1 MRDDTK
7 EEEWKIT
14 LSLFNNLENGGIV
27 RMNLNVWK
35 RSCFQEKRP
44 TILLNCPESTFSAT
58 SGMWTK
64 QSFTRARDCLQL
76 LWHFFFS
83 LCSQIPVKSPPTKD
97 CGNWVFGKTP
107 GEGSPGSN
115 HKRLVSKQ
123 FNFPFVMWV
132 SRVTGRLG
140 FFFSF

>member
-76 LWHFFFS
+76 LWHFFLAFALRFQWSHLPQKIVETECLARLLVKEAQAQTIRDLSANS
-83 LCSQIPVKSPPTKD
+83 LTSLLS
-97 CGNWVFGKTP
+97 CG
-107 GEGSPGSN
+107 
-115 HKRLVSKQ
+115 
-123 FNFPFVMWV
+123 
-132 SRVTGRLG
+132 
-140 FFFSF
+140 